1 MHVNHIP
8 TFVVVTFVF
17 DDEIKSSDLV
27 VRDKVIDRRHLSQ
40 SNSSSNA
47 KFDIC
52 SITKYMDILAYSASF
67 GIIYPVASEAK
78 KQQLNQSSG
87 N

>member
-27 VRDKVIDRRHLSQ
+27 VRD
-40 SNSSSNA
+40 
-47 KFDIC
+47 
-52 SITKYMDILAYSASF
+52 
-67 GIIYPVASEAK
+67 
-78 KQQLNQSSG
+78 
-87 N
+87 